1 MTMGQMIKYY
11 REEMQ
16 LSQEELGQSLDP
28 PVNRAAV
35 NKWETGQ
42 VENIKRTHI
51 QQLARKFGI
60 TPCELMCF
68 DDKFD
73 TPLLA
78 EQVKTLELIQKHFG
92 KDAVQLLQYFQE
104 LNAVGQ
110 SKALEDIDDLT
121 QLSKYTDSVK
131 KESLNA

>member
-78 EQVKTLELIQKHFG
+78 EQVKTLELIKKHFG